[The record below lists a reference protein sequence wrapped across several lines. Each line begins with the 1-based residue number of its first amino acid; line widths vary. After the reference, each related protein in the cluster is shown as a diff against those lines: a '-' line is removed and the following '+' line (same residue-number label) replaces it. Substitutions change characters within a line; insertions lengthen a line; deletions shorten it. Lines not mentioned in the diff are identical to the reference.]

1 MIAGSEVPAEEGSA
15 RKRGWSYMSQ
25 DLSAVC
31 TQKSNPKL
39 TNTAGLEA
47 GSVVSWK
54 ACSDLSS
61 ATWAGSDLSS
71 ATWALCDLR
80 QCYLSVPQFPYLN

>member
-1 MIAGSEVPAEEGSA
+1 
-15 RKRGWSYMSQ
+15 MSQ

-80 QCYLSVPQFPYLN
+80 QCYLSVPQFPYLKNGKKRRLNS

>member
-15 RKRGWSYMSQ
+15 RMAGWSYMSQ

-31 TQKSNPKL
+31 TRKSNPKL
-39 TNTAGLEA
+39 TNTADLEA

-54 ACSDLSS
+54 ACWMVQVPISALPPGHCVTLGNVTSLCLSF
-61 ATWAGSDLSS
+61 LI
-71 ATWALCDLR
+71 
-80 QCYLSVPQFPYLN
+80 